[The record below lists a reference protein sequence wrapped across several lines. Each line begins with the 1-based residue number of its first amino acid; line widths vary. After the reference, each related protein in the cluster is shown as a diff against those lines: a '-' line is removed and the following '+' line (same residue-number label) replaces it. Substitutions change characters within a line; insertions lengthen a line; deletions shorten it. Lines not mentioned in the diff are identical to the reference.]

1 LCINKTVTTL
11 IHLVSQ
17 HEDVP
22 SPSDKT
28 QNIPIINSNSRQV
41 QHFFAQKAALPSAT
55 VNSDI
60 VSALVS
66 SDQVQ
71 IRRRQSRLV
80 DSNLRTQPDFGTSW
94 QDIKSKFSKN
104 SQHNTKYEV
113 YTQDPV
119 YLGNNIFA
127 RVTAAP
133 TTDKTGS
140 AQPQDSSGNRGHGF
154 EQKNNK
160 NKKNNA
166 AGNTSHPQPVIQV
179 FNHNHGTF
187 QEIPIETSVQSDR
200 KNAWEERVAPSV
212 KLHLSGSENS
222 DQVYITTT
230 SGHIYEYQLVN
241 LQSDLAQWHRMV
253 GEDSNNT
260 SGGLSDSEQ
269 RLELK
274 RDSGLDNT
282 APKHGKIDPENTP
295 HVGGNTWAGGT
306 GGRDTAGLGGK
317 GGPYRLDAGHDVHQ
331 LSDAEKDNV
340 PEHLKE
346 QAREMGKKA
355 FEKRLKEIG
364 MSGHDHQLYES
375 ISEPVRKET
384 DAIKTL
390 LNSIEEKKR
399 GERVWLKNQT
409 DGDWDDAK
417 LVERLVG
424 ERNVYKRRIDD
435 KEGLHGE
442 DEAKPRRLRL
452 VVDVSGSMYRFN
464 GMDKRLQRSA
474 ETVCMIMEAF
484 QGHQDKIQLDIV
496 GHSGDSPVHNLATLS
511 NFPKNDKERLKVLEK
526 MYAHAQFC
534 QSGDNT
540 LEGIRAAC
548 RQVAS
553 DNKGDD
559 DEDSGEKY
567 VLALSDANLERY
579 GIHPSYLSKALTCE
593 PNVNAAIVF
602 IGSMDTEAERVC
614 KQLPP
619 NKAFVCLQLDKL
631 PQVLKTLLT
640 STIL

>member
-1 LCINKTVTTL
+1 
-11 IHLVSQ
+11 
-17 HEDVP
+17 
-22 SPSDKT
+22 
-28 QNIPIINSNSRQV
+28 
-41 QHFFAQKAALPSAT
+41 
-55 VNSDI
+55 
-60 VSALVS
+60 
-66 SDQVQ
+66 
-71 IRRRQSRLV
+71 
-80 DSNLRTQPDFGTSW
+80 
-94 QDIKSKFSKN
+94 
-104 SQHNTKYEV
+104 
-113 YTQDPV
+113 
-119 YLGNNIFA
+119 
-127 RVTAAP
+127 
-133 TTDKTGS
+133 
-140 AQPQDSSGNRGHGF
+140 
-154 EQKNNK
+154 
-160 NKKNNA
+160 
-166 AGNTSHPQPVIQV
+166 
-179 FNHNHGTF
+179 
-187 QEIPIETSVQSDR
+187 
-200 KNAWEERVAPSV
+200 
-212 KLHLSGSENS
+212 
-222 DQVYITTT
+222 
-230 SGHIYEYQLVN
+230 
-241 LQSDLAQWHRMV
+241 MV
-253 GEDSNNT
+253 GEDSNT
-260 SGGLSDSEQ
+260 SGGSDSDK

-274 RDSGLDNT
+274 RNSGLDNT

-355 FEKRLKEIG
+355 FAKRLKEIG
-364 MSGHDHQLYES
+364 MSGHDHKLYEG

-435 KEGLHGE
+435 KDGLHGE

-526 MYAHAQFC
+526 MYSSVKKNFF
-534 QSGDNT
+534 G
-540 LEGIRAAC
+540 
-548 RQVAS
+548 
-553 DNKGDD
+553 
-559 DEDSGEKY
+559 
-567 VLALSDANLERY
+567 
-579 GIHPSYLSKALTCE
+579 P
-593 PNVNAAIVF
+593 VF
-602 IGSMDTEAERVC
+602 
-614 KQLPP
+614 
-619 NKAFVCLQLDKL
+619 
-631 PQVLKTLLT
+631 
-640 STIL
+640 